1 MVRYDDPRDP
11 LAGII
16 NKSIELAEEV
26 QKLWHLDDK
35 QTETLSVN
43 LRLGSMQLANEI
55 KAKVFLEEKKGIVI
69 IDETTKY
76 QES

>member
-1 MVRYDDPRDP
+1 MQKYDDPRDP

-43 LRLGSMQLANEI
+43 LRLGVMQQANEI
-55 KAKVFLEEKKGIVI
+55 RAKAFLGEKEGEK
-69 IDETTKY
+69 E
-76 QES
+76 

>member
-1 MVRYDDPRDP
+1 MLKHDPIDP

-35 QTETLSVN
+35 QTETIAVN
-43 LRLGSMQLANEI
+43 LRLMAIQESNRI
-55 KAKVFLEEKKGIVI
+55 KAEKLLEKKYKTW
-69 IDETTKY
+69 E
-76 QES
+76 